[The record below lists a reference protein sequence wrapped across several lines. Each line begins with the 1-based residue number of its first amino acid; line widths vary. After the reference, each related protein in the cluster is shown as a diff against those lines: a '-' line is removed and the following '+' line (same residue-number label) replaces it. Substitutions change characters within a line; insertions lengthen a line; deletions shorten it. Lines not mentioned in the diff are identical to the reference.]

1 MDISTSLYRGK
12 FIRLSPIDHEND
24 AEIESRW
31 THDPEYLRLLGPAP
45 ARPLS
50 PAHVRKKYDAIEKEV
65 EEDKNLFYFAVRTL
79 AQEDGQGSDR
89 LVGFAR
95 LYWIE
100 WNNGSG
106 NLELGIGNRED
117 RNRGFGCDALNLLL
131 RFAFAELNLFRLT
144 AVIPEYNAPALH
156 LFRKFGFVDEIR
168 RREAIYRDGR
178 RWDLL
183 NLGLLR
189 EEWRPGEH

>member
-1 MDISTSLYRGK
+1 MDINTSLYQGAL
-12 FIRLSPIDHEND
+12 IRLAPIDHEQD
-24 AEIESRW
+24 AVIESKW
-31 THDPEYLRLLGPAP
+31 THDPEYLRLLGAAL

-50 PAHVRKKYDAIEKEV
+50 PAQVRKKYEGIDKEID
-65 EEDKNLFYFAVRTL
+65 EEKNLFYFTVRAL
-79 AQEDGQGSDR
+79 PQENDQEFDR
-89 LVGFAR
+89 LVGLAR
-95 LYWIE
+95 LYFIE

-106 NLELGIGNRED
+106 HLELGIGKRED
-117 RNRGFGCDALNLLL
+117 RKRGFGSDALGLLL

-156 LFRKFGFVDEIR
+156 LFRKFGFVDEVR

-189 EEWRPGEH
+189 QEWEASR